1 MYDPRI
7 SALAQQD
14 PELAAIERRR
24 MLAAM
29 LMQQGQ
35 QNQKLTHPLQVVGN
49 LANTALAAFMTRKAD
64 DEGKALA
71 DQQRSEVRSFFQP
84 GTAPGATPQ
93 MPDAAPA
100 GPMTAPPS
108 GPVQRENLPPL
119 AGSTLSVPDYLRSI
133 IQQASDQSGVPFN
146 ILAAKLQQESNF
158 RPDARGTSG
167 EVGISQI
174 MPSTGAKPGYGLP
187 PISMQ
192 DAADP
197 AKAVPWGAQYLA
209 ARAKALG
216 VNDWNDPAQ
225 AAKGLAAY
233 NGSGPAADGY
243 GRQVAR
249 LAGVGGASQG
259 AQSPQIAAN
268 SPPNAPAQGGAAD
281 TPIPGMPGFTLGTLT
296 TRVMEGL
303 GSENP
308 RIRAQAEK
316 YVPLLTHL
324 RQQQELNLK
333 DQRANLGQIPQGMR
347 YNPQTQQFEEVG
359 GARPTS
365 TGFQPVTGYDKDGV
379 FVVMFP
385 DGRGGLTQ
393 ARMPEGVSVAPKTR
407 EINTGTEMLTVDQGG
422 NVVARRPIDIAG
434 RERQGVVGKK
444 EGTEIAGAESA
455 YSIATQTLQN
465 IDGVLKH
472 PSIGMGTGMTSAL
485 NAIPGTSGYD
495 FSLRVDQLKGQ
506 AFLQAFNTLKGA
518 GAISEIEGTKATAAI
533 ARLNTRLSTAD
544 FKAAVQEL
552 RDIVAQAQERAKAKM
567 PEPPAVAGAG
577 PSTAPSSVPIPGS
590 GASAKPPAAPSRP
603 VAVRTPEEA
612 RRLPSGTQIELPDGT
627 LGRVP

>member
-1 MYDPRI
+1 MYDPAI
-7 SALAQQD
+7 SRLMETN

-29 LMQQGQ
+29 LMKQGQ
-35 QNQKLTHPLQVVGN
+35 QNEKLTHPLQVVGN
-49 LANTALAAFMTRKAD
+49 LANTAVSALLMRKAD
-64 DEGKALA
+64 EEGKALT
-71 DQQRSEVRSFFQP
+71 DRWRSEDDAHWNRTLERPKQ
-84 GTAPGATPQ
+84 GAAPA
-93 MPDAAPA
+93 DPA
-100 GPMTAPPS
+100 GPMTAPRE
-108 GPVQRENLPPL
+108 PVQRESLP
-119 AGSTLSVPDYLRSI
+119 
-133 IQQASDQSGVPFN
+133 ASGDIAARVLYGEAANQGPEG
-146 ILAAKLQQESNF
+146 LAAVAHVIRNRANLTGLSPDEVVQKSGQFEPWSNPQS
-158 RPDARGTSG
+158 RERLTAL
-167 EVGISQI
+167 
-174 MPSTGAKPGYGLP
+174 KPEQYA
-187 PISMQ
+187 Q
-192 DAADP
+192 
-197 AKAVPWGAQYLA
+197 AKAVMDD
-209 ARAKALG
+209 
-216 VNDWNDPAQ
+216 V
-225 AAKGLAAY
+225 
-233 NGSGPAADGY
+233 
-243 GRQVAR
+243 
-249 LAGVGGASQG
+249 LAGRIPDPTGGATHFLNPDLQTRLGRPLPDWAPADQGQRIGQHVFYSYPGDFKRTTPEQG

-316 YVPLLTHL
+316 YVPLLTQL

-365 TGFQPVTGYDKDGV
+365 TGLQPVTGYDKEGAL
-379 FVVMFP
+379 VVMFP

-434 RERQGVVGKK
+434 KQVAIAKGA
-444 EGTEIAGAESA
+444 EIAGAESA
-455 YSIATQTLQN
+455 YRTATQTLQN

-518 GAISEIEGTKATAAI
+518 GAITEVEGTKATAAI

-552 RDIVAQAQERAKAKM
+552 RDIVAGAQERAKAKM
-567 PEPPAVAGAG
+567 P
-577 PSTAPSSVPIPGS
+577 IPGS
-590 GASAKPPAAPSRP
+590 GASAEPPPA
-603 VAVRTPEEA
+603 VRRFNPETGKLE
-612 RRLPSGTQIELPDGT
+612 
-627 LGRVP
+627 